1 MWPRSWKRDLG
12 DSSGIDQTV
21 SHNSVRTPTLRYKEN
36 GSMGVL
42 LFLSVIGLASVP
54 GGRRASRRLLRE
66 LPSESGVGGKDIPFS
81 DG

>member
-1 MWPRSWKRDLG
+1 
-12 DSSGIDQTV
+12 
-21 SHNSVRTPTLRYKEN
+21 
-36 GSMGVL
+36 MGVL

-54 GGRRASRRLLRE
+54 GGLRASRRLLRE